1 MVSAESSWL
10 RKVVTSEGTHE
21 SLASSNTR
29 RLLHRLLV
37 LSQQSSRKL
46 TPYRRLYVIHVV
58 NLIVKFEIVVHIVRS
73 DNFDPH
79 PALTEKFYLLGTLPS
94 QYSCGVAQQ
103 WRWRS
108 EINRR

>member
-1 MVSAESSWL
+1 MSHL
-10 RKVVTSEGTHE
+10 H
-21 SLASSNTR
+21 LPTR
-29 RLLHRLLV
+29 VAFIIAFLFFPNNRLE
-37 LSQQSSRKL
+37 KL
-46 TPYRRLYVIHVV
+46 TPYRRLYAIHVV

-79 PALTEKFYLLGTLPS
+79 PALTEKFYLLDTLPS
-94 QYSCGVAQQ
+94 QYSCDVAQQ